1 MSGRRGGL
9 DWGDYLLH
17 VIATIA
23 AMVAAGAAVIGPES
37 PVAVGLVAAGSTV
50 ILAWRRSFAK
60 AESEQLPP
68 ADTGEAAA
76 MRIVEL
82 EQRVAELE
90 AAQVRLLDLEER
102 LDFAERLL
110 ARPAA
115 REEER

>member
-9 DWGDYLLH
+9 DLGDYLLH

-23 AMVAAGAAVIGPES
+23 AMVAAGASVVGPDS
-37 PVAVGLVAAGSTV
+37 PVAVGLVAAGSTM
-50 ILAWRRSFAK
+50 ILAWRRSFAR
-60 AESEQLPP
+60 AGADALPV
-68 ADTGEAAA
+68 DTGEAAA
-76 MRIVEL
+76 LRIVEL

-90 AAQVRLLDLEER
+90 HAQARMLELEER

-115 REEER
+115 RDEER